1 MKALAAGAVNSDREF
16 VKVLLRSIETG
27 LIYEEISKW
36 TPDQTAAR
44 DFEKTT
50 RAVELVFAAHL
61 ENVEMLL
68 TSEDPQFDLI
78 LPIDKKRSLTLSHPA
93 SGGSH
98 RKSRGTPAHELQ
110 PKPSSRSS
118 V

>member
-27 LIYEEISKW
+27 LFYEEISKW
-36 TPDQTAAR
+36 TPDQTAALN
-44 DFEKTT
+44 FEKTT

-78 LPIDKKRSLTLSHPA
+78 LPIDKKRSLTPSAPA
-93 SGGSH
+93 AGDNH
-98 RKSRGTPAHELQ
+98 RKSRGTPGRELQ
-110 PKPSSRSS
+110 RKPSSRSS
-118 V
+118 L